1 MSVHIWILSG
11 ALDSAS
17 IGAVDLYRAEEVEV
31 DSAGL
36 EESNWT
42 KES

>member
-1 MSVHIWILSG
+1 MSAHIWILSG
-11 ALDSAS
+11 ALDGTS